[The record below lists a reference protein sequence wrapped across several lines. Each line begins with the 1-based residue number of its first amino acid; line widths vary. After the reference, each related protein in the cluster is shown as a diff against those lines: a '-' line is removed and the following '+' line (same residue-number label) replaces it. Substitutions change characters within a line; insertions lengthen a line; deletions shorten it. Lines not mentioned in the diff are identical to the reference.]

1 MKHEI
6 TLRLRQ
12 LLTLFVLLVFSI
24 TSCQKQET
32 ITPEATD
39 ETSSDPLVERAIEW
53 YSKQSQHTKEGSTKD
68 FSLTDYK
75 PDWSTAVISKNSKGV
90 PIVNVKLVNQDEY
103 YDDSRFMEL
112 SVAVDQSGQSVGL
125 IKEFLTN
132 PYEAD
137 AKMNLYTGNGDF
149 IVSGEYNKRDT
160 QLQKLSSNRAN
171 TSCSVNPDGGTTG
184 NSGSGGNPGPCNDDG
199 SDPGGGGTNWLD
211 EVTITEPF
219 PGSPDPHGPGIPSP
233 VTNPGTPIPVQ
244 PGTPGGS
251 APPTKTELGANR
263 FVMKDIDQSKY
274 PRFTTMVKGLKSFVQ
289 NDKKVMEALVKW
301 SGFTEAEILS
311 KIEFG
316 KGPEIVI
323 KDLGSSSKYGYFDAV
338 ENPNVVNINSSWVN
352 GLEIANLTSTQE
364 ATAFLLGVTLLHEF
378 VHQARAANNLDQH
391 TYEYGLGFE
400 NIAFGVVINRNNA
413 GKYSYRMYQK

>member
-1 MKHEI
+1 MKNEI

-12 LLTLFVLLVFSI
+12 LLTIFVLLAFSI
-24 TSCQKQET
+24 TSCQKEET
-32 ITPEATD
+32 ISPEATD
-39 ETSSDPLVERAIEW
+39 ETSLNPLVESAIEW
-53 YSKQSQHTKEGSTKD
+53 YSQHSKNAKDGKAKD
-68 FSLTDYK
+68 FALSDYQ
-75 PDWSTAVISKNSKGV
+75 PDWETAAISKNSKGV
-90 PIVNVKLVNQDEY
+90 PIVNVKLVNRDEY
-103 YDDSRFMEL
+103 YADSRFMEL
-112 SVAVDQSGQSVGL
+112 SIAVGQSGQREAL

-132 PYEAD
+132 PYESD

-149 IVSGEYNKRDT
+149 IISGEYNNSVS
-160 QLQKLSSNRAN
+160 QLQKLSTMSAN
-171 TSCSVNPDGGTTG
+171 TSCSTNPDQGTTG
-184 NSGSGGNPGPCNDDG
+184 SPGSGGNPGPCNDDG
-199 SDPGGGGTNWLD
+199 SDPQPGGWLE
-211 EVTITEPF
+211 EVTITDPF
-219 PGSPDPHGPGIPSP
+219 PGGPDPHGPGIPSP

-274 PRFTTMVKGLKSFVQ
+274 PRFTTMVKELKSFVQ

-323 KDLGSSSKYGYFDAV
+323 KDLGSSSEYGYFKGS
-338 ENPNVVNINSSWVN
+338 ENPNVVNINASWVR
-352 GLEIANLTSTQE
+352 GLEAANLTSTQQ

-378 VHQARAANNLDQH
+378 VHQARFANNLDRN
-391 TYEYGLGFE
+391 YEYGLGFE
-400 NIAFGVVINRNNA
+400 NSSFGIIINKDNA
-413 GKYSYRMYQK
+413 SQYSYRMYQK